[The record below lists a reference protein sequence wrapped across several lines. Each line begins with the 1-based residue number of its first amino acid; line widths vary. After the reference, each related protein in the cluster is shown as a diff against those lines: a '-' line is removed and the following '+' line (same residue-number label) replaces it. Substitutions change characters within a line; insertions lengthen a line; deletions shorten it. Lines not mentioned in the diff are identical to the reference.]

1 MTENLKM
8 DVQSRLN
15 DLEDAWFDRVDDE
28 SLRRIAARANSRRV
42 KGAAEG
48 GRAFGSISP
57 PLTPHQRDG
66 LLQPAVPSDA
76 ERDLRQLVKA
86 VEMYKHALG
95 DGCSACPARGDVCEN
110 TQGSCFD
117 IIATVKNVNL
127 TAIFEKWGGGR

>member
-1 MTENLKM
+1 MTE
-8 DVQSRLN
+8 SRLN

-28 SLRRIAARANSRRV
+28 SLRRIAARVLSRRV
-42 KGAAEG
+42 LAAAEG
-48 GRAFGSISP
+48 EP
-57 PLTPHQRDG
+57 Q
-66 LLQPAVPSDA
+66 PSDA

-117 IIATVKNVNL
+117 VIATVKNVNL